1 MKIYVCARSEDIEL
15 ARTTRDTLEANG
27 HVVTSRWLKGLV
39 GLGATPAP
47 GKASTD
53 LRDAAYMDLEDIDL
67 SDCVLAI
74 NPKSAHRSG
83 TGGRH
88 VEVGWAMR
96 AGIPVVL
103 MGERENVFH
112 HHPLIHYVP
121 AMDDVLY
128 VLNLINVNSPI
139 SDDFRRYYMERCC
152 AGTDAFQTWTDTT
165 ASYPG
170 FSEAD
175 GRGVTY
181 AAIGIVGES
190 GELAEKVEKWLSRL
204 LIGDLFPEGGNKL
217 TPNNFEVLHQ
227 ASALLKK
234 AADVGKEVE
243 AFKKKLRNGEI
254 KLDPFDGPTGEIR
267 TGIIKEAGDVFW
279 YIPRL
284 AKHLHLRLSALLS
297 ETFKKITSRRER
309 GVIVGSGDNR

>member
-1 MKIYVCARSEDIEL
+1 MMIYVCARSEDIEI
-15 ARTTRDTLEANG
+15 ARACRDMLEANG
-27 HVVTSRWLKGLV
+27 HIVTSRWLKGLV

-47 GKASTD
+47 GKANDD
-53 LRDAAYMDLEDIDL
+53 LRDAAYMDLEDIDR

-96 AGIPVVL
+96 ANIPVVL
-103 MGERENVFH
+103 VGELENVFH
-112 HHPLIHYVP
+112 HHPLVHGCLT
-121 AMDDVLY
+121 MDSALY
-128 VLNLINVNSPI
+128 LLGVDSPVADAFQT
-139 SDDFRRYYMERCC
+139 SYMTRVC
-152 AGTDAFQTWTDTT
+152 AGTDEFQTWTDTT

-175 GRGVTY
+175 GRGVVY
-181 AAIGIVGES
+181 ATMGIVGEAS
-190 GELAEKVEKWLSRL
+190 ELAEKVEKWIS
-204 LIGDLFPEGGNKL
+204 DGNEAG
-217 TPNNFEVLHQ
+217 TANFQVLQ
-227 ASALLKK
+227 QISVLLKD
-234 AADVGKEVE
+234 AVSIGKEVE
-243 AFKKKLRNGEI
+243 AFKKKLRKGEI
-254 KLDPFDGPTGEIR
+254 KLEPFEGPSGEVR
-267 TGIIKEAGDVFW
+267 SGIIREAGDVFW

-284 AKHLHLRLSALLS
+284 AKHLHLRLSTLLS